1 MLIFCIVVACT
12 KFHFS
17 FASHFSH
24 FSYYR
29 KNKLEFII
37 QASAC
42 LKSQNLKAL
51 FNFPNSTVHLTKQ
64 LSYSMSQF
72 LFLKTKSIF
81 VLPLLLL
88 GNMPCKRSV
97 HVLLE
102 TKDLTC
108 FFQLHFLLVL
118 TPLKDKNKNAEAS
131 FLTSYSAGP
140 KSVISK
146 REELHRCCLRACFKF
161 QCALNQGFPTVS
173 KYILSKCPFSSK
185 AHAGCHSVR
194 AQENSGALATLT
206 THKPLGQKSVCSG
219 FSDLTTYCQNAN
231 K

>member
-17 FASHFSH
+17 FASHFSN
-24 FSYYR
+24 FYQR

-37 QASAC
+37 WASDC

-51 FNFPNSTVHLTKQ
+51 FNFLNSTVHLTKQ
-64 LSYSMSQF
+64 LSYIMSQF
-72 LFLKTKSIF
+72 LFLKTESIF

-88 GNMPCKRSV
+88 GNMPCKGSV

-131 FLTSYSAGP
+131 FLTSYSARP

-146 REELHRCCLRACFKF
+146 RQELHRCCLRACFKF
-161 QCALNQGFPTVS
+161 QYALNQGFPIVS
-173 KYILSKCPFSSK
+173 KDILSKCPFSSK
-185 AHAGCHSVR
+185 ARAGCHSV
-194 AQENSGALATLT
+194 SGLRRTGMPWPPSQLVSCQGRSWFAVA
-206 THKPLGQKSVCSG
+206 SVI
-219 FSDLTTYCQNAN
+219 
-231 K
+231 